1 MSSVVSQGPSAF
13 PSTRWTLILSARES
27 PEARRAALDELL
39 GRYWRPLY
47 TFARRKGL
55 DRGQAQDAV
64 QGFVVQLLEKDF
76 LTRVDP
82 GRGRLRS
89 YLCTSLQHY
98 LINLHEKERA
108 QKRGGDTT
116 TLSIDVALA
125 ERALSASPSEPEAAF
140 HREWAML
147 LLDRAMQRLRT
158 EFDGGK
164 RKAPFEVVEAFF
176 STESDRQQPS
186 YQEVAEK
193 YAMTIPQ
200 VKSLLHR
207 SRVRFRE
214 LCRDEA
220 GDTVADA
227 NEAADE
233 LNDLMGQLI
242 TKSAPR

>member
-1 MSSVVSQGPSAF
+1 MSSVVTKGPSAF

-27 PEARRAALDELL
+27 PDARRAALDELL
-39 GRYWRPLY
+39 SRYWRPLY
-47 TFARRKGL
+47 AYARRRGL

-64 QGFVVQLLEKDF
+64 QGFVVQLLEKNF
-76 LTRVDP
+76 LMRVDP

-125 ERALSASPSEPEAAF
+125 ERALAASPVEPEAAF
-140 HREWAML
+140 HREWALL
-147 LLDRAMQRLRT
+147 LLDRAMQRLRA
-158 EFDGGK
+158 EFEAGK

-176 STESDRQQPS
+176 STESTREPPT
-186 YQEVAEK
+186 YQEVADK

-214 LCRDEA
+214 LAREEA
-220 GDTVADA
+220 GDTVA
-227 NEAADE
+227 EATEASDE
-233 LNDLMGQLI
+233 LRELMECL
-242 TKSAPR
+242 AR

>member
-1 MSSVVSQGPSAF
+1 MSSVVSKGPSAF

-27 PEARRAALDELL
+27 PDARRAALDDLL
-39 GRYWRPLY
+39 ARYWRPLY
-47 TFARRKGL
+47 AYARRKGL
-55 DRGQAQDAV
+55 DRNQAQDAV
-64 QGFVVQLLEKDF
+64 QGLVVQLLEKDF

-108 QKRGGDTT
+108 QKRGGDVA

-125 ERALSASPSEPEAAF
+125 ERALATIPVEPEAAF
-140 HREWAML
+140 HREWALL
-147 LLDRAMQRLRT
+147 LLDRAMQRLRQ
-158 EFDGGK
+158 EFEAGK

-176 STESDRQQPS
+176 STESTREPPS
-186 YQEVAEK
+186 YQQVAEK

-214 LCRDEA
+214 LAREEA
-220 GDTVADA
+220 ADTVAEA
-227 NEAADE
+227 SEAADE
-233 LNDLMGQLI
+233 LRELMEHL
-242 TKSAPR
+242 AR